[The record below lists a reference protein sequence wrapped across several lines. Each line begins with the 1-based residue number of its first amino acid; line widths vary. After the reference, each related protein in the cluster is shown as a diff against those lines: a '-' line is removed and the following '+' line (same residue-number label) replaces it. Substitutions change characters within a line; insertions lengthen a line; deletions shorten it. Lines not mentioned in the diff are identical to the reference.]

1 MAPKKEYIV
10 FALDGINYGYNPVA
24 KCHFATDGE
33 KTIALTGNEYRHMLI
48 KHMWSVLRT

>member
-1 MAPKKEYIV
+1 MAPKKEYYV

-33 KTIALTGNEYRHMLI
+33 KTIALTGREYRHMLTE
-48 KHMWSVLRT
+48 HMELVLRT

>member
-1 MAPKKEYIV
+1 MPPPKKYYV

-33 KTIALTGNEYRHMLI
+33 KTVALTGNEYRHMLT
-48 KHMWSVLRT
+48 KHMVLTLRT